1 MKCIIF
7 WFRKDVELVPSNV
20 ARIVDTATY
29 IHDKKSYWH
38 IETMV
43 FFDTLMDFTFDVD
56 FVYHIK
62 TETAVYE
69 NQDSKTL
76 RGQPGGLVNTSVFVS
91 VPKVRR

>member
-1 MKCIIF
+1 
-7 WFRKDVELVPSNV
+7 
-20 ARIVDTATY
+20 
-29 IHDKKSYWH
+29 
-38 IETMV
+38 MV